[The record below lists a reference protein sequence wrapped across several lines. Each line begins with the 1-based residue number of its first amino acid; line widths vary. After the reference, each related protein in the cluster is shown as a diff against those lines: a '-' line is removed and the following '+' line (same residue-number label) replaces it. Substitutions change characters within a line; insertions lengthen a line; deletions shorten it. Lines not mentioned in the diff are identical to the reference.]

1 MIVAI
6 RTDKPDAE
14 LYLANNTKII
24 AEYTWQAHRQ
34 LADSIHLKIA
44 DLLQSQNVD
53 WRDIS
58 GIIVYKGPGSFTGL
72 RIGATVANTLA
83 YSLSVSIVGTTGE
96 TWLEHGLD
104 KLMQGDSDKIIIPEY
119 GGTIHIT
126 NQIK

>member
-96 TWLEHGLD
+96 TWLEHGLA
-104 KLMQGDSDKIIIPEY
+104 KLMQCDSVKIIISEY

>member
-24 AEYTWQAHRQ
+24 AEYTWQAQRQ